1 MGKRKDLTGK
11 IYGRLTVLSF
21 SHTAYVGNKG
31 KKQPK
36 GCWNCKCFCGEVLI
50 VQSGN
55 LRNGHTQSCGCLQR
69 ERTSKGTTHH
79 GQARPNKRTPT
90 YNSWRAT
97 LARCSDQNNIGWKN
111 YGDKGIKVCKQ
122 WQTFEGFV
130 SSMGERPLGTT
141 LGRFL
146 DKGNYKPGNCKW
158 MTPAEQGIEMKKK
171 GSLDGTCCNR
181 RRSCSRPRG

>member
-1 MGKRKDLTGK
+1 MGKREDLTGRSFS
-11 IYGRLTVLSF
+11 RLTVLSF
-21 SHTAYVGNKG
+21 SHIAYVGSTQ
-31 KKQPK
+31 QPRE
-36 GCWNCKCFCGEVLI
+36 CWKCKCECGEILT

-90 YNSWRAT
+90 YNSWRAMV
-97 LARCSDQNNIGWKN
+97 ARCTDTNNNRYGS
-111 YGDKGIKVCKQ
+111 YGDLGVLVCKQ

-141 LGRFL
+141 LGRLL
-146 DKGNYKPGNCKW
+146 DKGDYKPRNCRW
-158 MTPAEQGIEMKKK
+158 MTSAEQSAERRKKR
-171 GSLDGTCCNR
+171 LR
-181 RRSCSRPRG
+181 MEEE